1 MANLD
6 FWSDEIAHCLAV
18 RDQYKSRF
26 DRLAAAQKAY
36 VEQHGTVVFDPR
48 DEWGETTSTP
58 SRPDRIPDRDRLAA
72 RSELCEVW
80 YRLIVRCCRAGLID
94 EAVARRVCDRHSI
107 SVDPRDVR
115 G

>member
-1 MANLD
+1 VANLD
-6 FWSDEIAHCLAV
+6 FWSDEVAHCLAV
-18 RDQYKSRF
+18 LDQYKSRF

-36 VEQHGTVVFDPR
+36 VERHQTVVFDPHN
-48 DEWGETTSTP
+48 EWSEPTSA
-58 SRPDRIPDRDRLAA
+58 SARLDRIPDKDRLAA
-72 RSELCEVW
+72 RSELCEAW